1 MWVMTEYIVR
11 GGRIVIPAE
20 DFEPALIFDCGQCF
34 RFTPD
39 ADGAWSGVA
48 FSRRLAAKRVGDEAI
63 LDCGERDFVEI
74 FHDYLDLDR
83 DYASARK
90 RISNDDFTR
99 EAASFGAGIR
109 ILNQDFW
116 EALCSFI
123 LSQCNNI
130 ARIRSIIERLCGLFG
145 EDVGD
150 GRYSFPSAEKLATLE
165 PDDLAPLRAGY
176 RAPYVISAARDVAEG
191 RITAAELLPMTTDGA
206 IKRLCELQGIG
217 RKVASCVLLFGA
229 GKRDAFPIDV
239 WMKRALAEHYPAG
252 FDPTAAFG
260 EDAGLAQQYIFHYV
274 RHLADKV

>member
-1 MWVMTEYIVR
+1 MADYILR
-11 GGRIVIPAE
+11 GGKIVIPAV
-20 DFEPALIFDCGQCF
+20 DFEPSLIFDCGQCF

-39 ADGAWSGVA
+39 ENGVWSGVA
-48 FSRRLAAKRVGDEAI
+48 FGRKLSARRVGDEAL
-63 LDCGERDFVEI
+63 LDCSERDFAEI
-74 FHDYLDLDR
+74 FHRYLDLDR
-83 DYASARK
+83 DYASARA
-90 RISNDDFTR
+90 RISSDDFTR
-99 EAASFGAGIR
+99 EAAAFGAGIR

-130 ARIRSIIERLCGLFG
+130 ARIRSIIERMCGLFG
-145 EDVGD
+145 DEVG
-150 GRYSFPSAEKLATLE
+150 GGKYSFPSAEKLATLE

-191 RITAAELLPMTTDGA
+191 RITAEELLPMSTEGA
-206 IKRLCELQGIG
+206 IKRLCEMQGIG

-260 EDAGLAQQYIFHYV
+260 EDAGLAQQYIFHYT